1 MNSEDWHL
9 IANVPAPED
18 GTRVVFFSPT
28 KGQWIGNEPLGHG
41 RGDWVWDGVNWL
53 GKSHSLKPTGPICAV
68 HHENENPDE
77 W

>member
-53 GKSHSLKPTGPICAV
+53 GKSQSLSK
-68 HHENENPDE
+68 DE
-77 W
+77 THWAYLRSSPRE